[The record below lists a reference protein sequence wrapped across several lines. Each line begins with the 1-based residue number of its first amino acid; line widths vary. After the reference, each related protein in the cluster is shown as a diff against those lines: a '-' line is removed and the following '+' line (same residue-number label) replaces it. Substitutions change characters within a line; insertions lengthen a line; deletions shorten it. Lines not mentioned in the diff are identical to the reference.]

1 MLALE
6 PLTTSRFSV
15 PPHERRP
22 GATLPPEAARPRLP
36 ANGRCGCGSGARSIA
51 ADMPEACDLTVGVL
65 ALVAEQERRATP
77 ARTKAALA
85 AAKAWAR

>member
-1 MLALE
+1 
-6 PLTTSRFSV
+6 
-15 PPHERRP
+15 
-22 GATLPPEAARPRLP
+22 
-36 ANGRCGCGSGARSIA
+36 
-51 ADMPEACDLTVGVL
+51 MPEACDLTVGVL